1 MASEDRP
8 ATRVQWRWTDGACE
22 CDEERAGKRGGR
34 MVEFVTADAREE
46 PESLARMKEAF
57 ADGEARGLKRP

>member
-1 MASEDRP
+1 VALDR
-8 ATRVQWRWTDGACE
+8 QCECE

-46 PESLARMKEAF
+46 PESLT
-57 ADGEARGLKRP
+57 